1 MSEVR
6 PPYDDEID
14 FFELFETLWRG
25 KWLICAFV
33 AISVLSGF
41 VYSQLTP
48 PKFEVSVS
56 FVVKLYSVSAQ
67 QICDNNV
74 GCIVDETNKQL
85 MENLDS
91 NWNLKDKDSKLVLI
105 KGKYSKL
112 VLSTE
117 APLNVKTYDDV
128 FDKLNQTITN
138 QIYNEALD
146 EVTLIKTELNDALM
160 STERVATNILNA
172 TRIIKAIDSGQKA
185 ISFGSVAI
193 KKTSPKVPLTLA
205 LSILLGGMIGVVFV
219 LVKNTIRKRK
229 ESASKV

>member
-1 MSEVR
+1 M
-6 PPYDDEID
+6 
-14 FFELFETLWRG
+14 FETLWRG
-25 KWLICAFV
+25 KWLISAFV

-41 VYSQLTP
+41 VYSQLAQ

-56 FVVKLYSVSAQ
+56 FAVKLYSVSAQ
-67 QICDNNV
+67 QICDDNV
-74 GCIVDETNKQL
+74 GCIVGETNKQL

-91 NWNLKDKDSKLVLI
+91 NWNLKDKNSKLA
-105 KGKYSKL
+105 
-112 VLSTE
+112 LSTE

-146 EVTLIKTELNDALM
+146 ELTVIKTEMNDALM

-205 LSILLGGMIGVVFV
+205 LSIVFGGLIGVIFV
-219 LVKNTIRKRK
+219 LVNNTIRKRK

>member
-1 MSEVR
+1 MTEVR
-6 PPYDDEID
+6 TPYDDEID
-14 FFELFETLWRG
+14 LFELFKTIWRG
-25 KWLICAFV
+25 KWLISALV

-56 FVVKLYSVSAQ
+56 FAVKLYSVSAQ
-67 QICDNNV
+67 QICVGNV
-74 GCIVDETNKQL
+74 SCIVGETNKQL
-85 MENLDS
+85 MESLDS
-91 NWNLKDKDSKLVLI
+91 NWNLTDKN
-105 KGKYSKL
+105 SKL

-128 FDKLNQTITN
+128 FYKLNQTITN

-160 STERVATNILNA
+160 NTERVATNILNA

-193 KKTSPKVPLTLA
+193 KKTSPKVPLVLA

-219 LVKNTIRKRK
+219 LVNNSIRKRK

>member
-1 MSEVR
+1 MTEVR

-14 FFELFETLWRG
+14 LFELFETLWRG
-25 KWLICAFV
+25 KWLISAFV
-33 AISVLSGF
+33 AISVMSGF
-41 VYSQLTP
+41 VYSQLAQ

-56 FVVKLYSVSAQ
+56 FAVKLYSVSAQ
-67 QICDNNV
+67 QICEGEVSNKNNNGV
-74 GCIVDETNKQL
+74 VECIQNEVSKQL
-85 MENLDS
+85 MEDLDS
-91 NWNLKDKDSKLVLI
+91 NWNLTNKDSKLA
-105 KGKYSKL
+105 
-112 VLSTE
+112 LSTE

-193 KKTSPKVPLTLA
+193 KKTSPKVPLILA

>member
-14 FFELFETLWRG
+14 LFELFETIWRG
-25 KWLICAFV
+25 KWLISTFV

-56 FVVKLYSVSAQ
+56 FEVKLYSVNAQ
-67 QICDNNV
+67 QICGNNV
-74 GCIVDETNKQL
+74 GCIKAETSKPL
-85 MENLDS
+85 IEDLDS
-91 NWNLKDKDSKLVLI
+91 DLNFTK
-105 KGKYSKL
+105 KGSNL

-117 APLNVKTYDDV
+117 APLNVKTYNDV

-138 QIYNEALD
+138 QIYKEALD

-160 STERVATNILNA
+160 STEQVAKNILNA

-193 KKTSPKVPLTLA
+193 KKTSPKVPLILA

-219 LVKNTIRKRK
+219 LVNNTIRKRK

>member
-6 PPYDDEID
+6 PNYDDEID
-14 FFELFETLWRG
+14 LFELIEIIWRG
-25 KWLICAFV
+25 KWLISAFV
-33 AISVLSGF
+33 AISVMIGF
-41 VYSQLTP
+41 VYSQLVQ
-48 PKFEVSVS
+48 PKFEVSVP
-56 FVVKLYSVSAQ
+56 FTIKLYSVPAQ
-67 QICDNNV
+67 QICNANNV
-74 GCIVDETNKQL
+74 ECIVNETNKL
-85 MENLDS
+85 LIKNLDS
-91 NWNLKDKDSKLVLI
+91 NWDLI
-105 KGKYSKL
+105 KKDNIFA
-112 VLSTE
+112 LSTE

-160 STERVATNILNA
+160 NTERVATNILNA

-205 LSILLGGMIGVVFV
+205 LSIVFGGLIGVIFV
-219 LVKNTIRKRK
+219 LVNNTIRKRK

>member
-25 KWLICAFV
+25 KWLISAFV

-56 FVVKLYSVSAQ
+56 FAVKLYSVSAQ
-67 QICDNNV
+67 QICDDNV
-74 GCIVDETNKQL
+74 GCIVGETNKQL

-91 NWNLKDKDSKLVLI
+91 DWNLKKKSN
-105 KGKYSKL
+105 L

-117 APLNVKTYDDV
+117 APLNVKTYNDV

-146 EVTLIKTELNDALM
+146 EVTLIKTALNDALM

-185 ISFGSVAI
+185 ISFGFVAI
-193 KKTSPKVPLTLA
+193 KKTSPKVPLVLA

-219 LVKNTIRKRK
+219 LVKNTVRKRK

>member
-1 MSEVR
+1 MTEVR
-6 PPYDDEID
+6 PPYDDEVD
-14 FFELFETLWRG
+14 LFELFETLWRG
-25 KWLICAFV
+25 KWLISALV

-41 VYSQLTP
+41 VYLQLAQ

-56 FVVKLYSVSAQ
+56 FAVKLYSVSAQ
-67 QICDNNV
+67 QTCGGKV
-74 GCIVDETNKQL
+74 FCIEL
-85 MENLDS
+85 MEDLES
-91 NWNLKDKDSKLVLI
+91 NWNLTDKNSKLA
-105 KGKYSKL
+105 
-112 VLSTE
+112 LSTE
-117 APLNVKTYDDV
+117 VPLSVKTYDDV
-128 FDKLNQTITN
+128 FDKLSQTITN

-160 STERVATNILNA
+160 NTERAATNILNA
-172 TRIIKAIDSGQKA
+172 RRIIKAIDSGQKA

-193 KKTSPKVPLTLA
+193 KKTSPKVPLVLA

>member
-1 MSEVR
+1 MTEVR
-6 PPYDDEID
+6 PPYDDELD
-14 FFELFETLWRG
+14 LFELFETLWRG
-25 KWLICAFV
+25 KWLISAFV
-33 AISVLSGF
+33 AISVMSGF
-41 VYSQLTP
+41 VYSQLAQ

-56 FVVKLYSVSAQ
+56 YAAKLYSISAQ
-67 QICDNNV
+67 QICGQNV
-74 GCIVDETNKQL
+74 GCIVGETSKQL

-91 NWNLKDKDSKLVLI
+91 DWNLI
-105 KGKYSKL
+105 KKSNL

-160 STERVATNILNA
+160 STERVATNIINA

-193 KKTSPKVPLTLA
+193 KKKSQKVTLTLA
-205 LSILLGGMIGVVFV
+205 LSIVFGGLIGVIFV
-219 LVKNTIRKRK
+219 LVNNTIRKRK

>member
-1 MSEVR
+1 MLEVR

-14 FFELFETLWRG
+14 LFVMFETIFRG
-25 KWLICAFV
+25 KWLISAFV
-33 AISVLSGF
+33 AISVMIGF
-41 VYSQLTP
+41 VYSQLAQ

-56 FVVKLYSVSAQ
+56 FAVKLYSVSAQ
-67 QICDNNV
+67 QICDGNVGNV
-74 GCIVDETNKQL
+74 GCIVGETNKQL

-91 NWNLKDKDSKLVLI
+91 NWNLTDKN
-105 KGKYSKL
+105 SKL

-146 EVTLIKTELNDALM
+146 EVTLIKTE
-160 STERVATNILNA
+160 RVATNIINA

-185 ISFGSVAI
+185 ISFGFVAI
-193 KKTSPKVPLTLA
+193 KKTSPKVPLVLA

>member
-1 MSEVR
+1 MTEVR

-14 FFELFETLWRG
+14 LFELFETLWRG
-25 KWLICAFV
+25 KWLISAFV
-33 AISVLSGF
+33 AISVMSGF
-41 VYSQLTP
+41 VYSQLAQ

-56 FVVKLYSVSAQ
+56 FAVKLYSVSAQ
-67 QICDNNV
+67 QICEGEVSNKNNNGV
-74 GCIVDETNKQL
+74 VECIQNEVSKQL
-85 MENLDS
+85 MEDLDS
-91 NWNLKDKDSKLVLI
+91 NWNLTNKVSKLA
-105 KGKYSKL
+105 
-112 VLSTE
+112 LSTE

-193 KKTSPKVPLTLA
+193 KKKSPKVPLTLA
-205 LSILLGGMIGVVFV
+205 LSIVFGGLIGVIFV
-219 LVKNTIRKRK
+219 LVNNTIRKRK